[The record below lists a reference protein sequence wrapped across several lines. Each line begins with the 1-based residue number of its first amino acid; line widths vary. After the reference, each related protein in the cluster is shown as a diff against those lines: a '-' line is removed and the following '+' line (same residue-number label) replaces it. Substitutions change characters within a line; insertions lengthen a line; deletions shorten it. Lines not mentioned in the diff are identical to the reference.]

1 MRILIVNY
9 EFPPIGGGASYA
21 SANLALRLVARGHE
35 VDVLTSRLAG
45 QAEQEQVNGY
55 LVHRVT
61 SWRKGVQNCGL
72 GGAASFVWFA
82 WRRMRQLV
90 PERRYDVVH
99 YFFGL
104 PTGVLA
110 LYTRNRWQL
119 PYVLSLRGSDV
130 PGFDP
135 TDRTLVLLHR
145 MLAGVNRRIWRRAA
159 AVVPNSDG
167 LAELARSFE
176 PGLRYRVI
184 PNAILSIGELL
195 EAPEDSGRTLR
206 IVCVSRLI
214 ERKGIDIL
222 LQAVARLSDLP
233 FELDI
238 VGGGREQKSLEG
250 LAASLGLQSRV
261 HFHGAVPH
269 EQVFGFLQ
277 RADTFVLPTLS
288 ESSSMA
294 LLEALGMGLP
304 VITTSVGGNVST
316 IQDGVTGLLVPPGAV
331 DDLAAAMRRL
341 LTDHELRTSLVDAA
355 LGRTIALFTWEANA
369 ARYEALYSVA
379 TGSIAMRPALGT

>member
-1 MRILIVNY
+1 
-9 EFPPIGGGASYA
+9 
-21 SANLALRLVARGHE
+21 
-35 VDVLTSRLAG
+35 
-45 QAEQEQVNGY
+45 
-55 LVHRVT
+55 
-61 SWRKGVQNCGL
+61 
-72 GGAASFVWFA
+72 
-82 WRRMRQLV
+82 
-90 PERRYDVVH
+90 
-99 YFFGL
+99 
-104 PTGVLA
+104 
-110 LYTRNRWQL
+110 
-119 PYVLSLRGSDV
+119 VLSLRGSDV

-135 TDRTLVLLHR
+135 TDRMLVLLHR

-304 VITTSVGGNVST
+304 VITTSVGGNVGA
-316 IQDGVTGLLVPPGAV
+316 IQNGVTGLLVPPGAV